1 LDKLLNAGWLAAE
14 QGVRLILSLTVMVLV
29 ARHLGPERFGAYAYV
44 LSLAGLL
51 LPLALVGIDAPLMR
65 RAAADPACRDVLIG
79 TALAIRGVAAGL
91 AAALAL
97 SLFMW
102 IGGPAGTSAGLMAMA
117 CVLLLAAP
125 ANSFAGWFLAAERMA
140 WVALPR
146 TAVALGVA
154 GVALWL
160 VWRDAGL
167 PAFVALRAGEAAA
180 VGLAGLA
187 AWAVATGALRRLA
200 FSARLA
206 RDLLREGWPL
216 LLGGVAV
223 IIYMRIDQV
232 MLGQLAPPAE
242 LGLYAVAVRVSDAA
256 LFVPMAIQ
264 SAFYAGLV
272 RVHRDSPGRFDA
284 YMQRVYDAQGLAA
297 WGCVLGLGLAGWLLI
312 GPLFGADFTGALPML
327 LILLMALPSVF
338 LGVGRGAM
346 LTVRGW
352 MWTVPLVTATG
363 AVANVAL
370 NLWLI
375 PRWGGEGAAV
385 ATVLSYTLAG
395 IGTSALLARLRPTLP
410 AQLRALDPFGAAI
423 RLRAAWRG

>member
-1 LDKLLNAGWLAAE
+1 
-14 QGVRLILSLTVMVLV
+14 MVLV
-29 ARHLGPERFGAYAYV
+29 ARHLGPERFGAYAYLV
-44 LSLAGLL
+44 SLAGLL

-223 IIYMRIDQV
+223 TIYMRIDQV
-232 MLGQLAPPAE
+232 MLGQLAPPGE
-242 LGLYAVAVRVSDAA
+242 LGLYSVAVRITDVV
-256 LFVPMAIQ
+256 LFVPSAIQ
-264 SAFYAGLV
+264 SARQPGPVRRLYAAGL
-272 RVHRDSPGRFDA
+272 
-284 YMQRVYDAQGLAA
+284 
-297 WGCVLGLGLAGWLLI
+297 
-312 GPLFGADFTGALPML
+312 
-327 LILLMALPSVF
+327 
-338 LGVGRGAM
+338 
-346 LTVRGW
+346 
-352 MWTVPLVTATG
+352 
-363 AVANVAL
+363 
-370 NLWLI
+370 
-375 PRWGGEGAAV
+375 
-385 ATVLSYTLAG
+385 
-395 IGTSALLARLRPTLP
+395 
-410 AQLRALDPFGAAI
+410 
-423 RLRAAWRG
+423 